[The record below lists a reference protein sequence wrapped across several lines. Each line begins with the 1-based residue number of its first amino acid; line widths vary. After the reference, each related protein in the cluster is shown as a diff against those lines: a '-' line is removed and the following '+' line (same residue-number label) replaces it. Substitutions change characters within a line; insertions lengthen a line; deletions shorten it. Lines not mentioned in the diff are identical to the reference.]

1 MSNNLQKFE
10 VLVDVSDAD
19 QLSAFYNLLC
29 AIGGQ
34 EAPVVELKAE
44 TEEKPEKPARKTGKK
59 TTKKAEPTP
68 EPEPEEEE
76 EQEEESSVKLADVR
90 KLLGEKINSGG
101 DTAREKCAAELK
113 KLGAKNVSTL
123 DPSKYEEF
131 VEFLNKLK

>member
-10 VLVDVSDAD
+10 VLVDVSDAN

-44 TEEKPEKPARKTGKK
+44 TEEKPEKPAKRTGKK
-59 TTKKAEPTP
+59 TTTKKVETA
-68 EPEPEEEE
+68 PEPEEEE

-113 KLGAKNVSTL
+113 KLGAKNISTL
-123 DPSKYEEF
+123 DPSKYEAF